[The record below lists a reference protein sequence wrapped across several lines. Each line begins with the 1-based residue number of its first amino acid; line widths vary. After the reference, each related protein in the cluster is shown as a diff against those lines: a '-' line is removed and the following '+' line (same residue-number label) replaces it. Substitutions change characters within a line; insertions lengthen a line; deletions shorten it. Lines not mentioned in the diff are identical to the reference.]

1 MNKQLVENCQ
11 KLPLSDKAKNQLP
24 LFIKRFSG
32 PENLQSLVLVAKSY
46 LRMHE
51 YGGFEGINRSNPEY
65 RDLCREIVKNNSEI
79 LKVEMSVG
87 DRKEVTIKTQIRGL
101 YKNYPVYALMAFSY
115 PPEEEKFSRLQQ
127 AIYVASHGKRSN
139 KLDLLD
145 HDIYAF
151 SLLIRK
157 LTDIKKGQN
166 WLSSISL
173 TDLRN
178 FQSLW
183 KALKNLEVNLT
194 ECDKHLK
201 DQIDDCN
208 NFILATSGLTV
219 NRKARSES
227 KNREVDFI
235 ESKGMWGHESANE
248 HEELQVIVVGDPDEA
263 DLDPRIILITNKSTE
278 EDIKKGIEFGIEP
291 EEISPKEEYY
301 LYVYNENLSAA
312 GNQFQ
317 FKKNEAQML
326 NAVEKENQNLEYRN
340 QRLSDQDI
348 YQLFEEINNAII
360 ERNGLIAMAVH
371 SMFSLSA
378 PAERIENLKIIRTS
392 KRSEYIGMPNQIC
405 YDLDTHTWL
414 VSPFNYGYRTEDIV
428 GTESQSI
435 QVNNKFVELPDM
447 FEFYKIVHRV
457 VGLNPAEDI
466 FSNIEDFELKIKRL
480 IKKVARGVTPSKV
493 GNQILRI
500 ASSRIDPAVAT
511 LMLAS
516 NLYTSSAT
524 KYYTVR
530 SLGELHHDYVKCTEY
545 YSQLLNR
552 SPINQERLE
561 SLEGH
566 VGARYTPHKAH
577 MLEVISKLK
586 DRLDYIKQAK
596 GPIWWVEFHNWYTVY
611 CIYSQLLLT
620 SLRAVKNPFLSSE
633 DLIFNNEIA
642 VFRDKDGEDEFHTR
656 NIPCHKMVSEI
667 SENYNTHLD
676 KVKSRL
682 SALDIKFDV
691 DDKVFL
697 LDKSYKILEARPK
710 NISSLLKEF
719 TDLPLN
725 SNRKFLRNF
734 LMRSGVSNIAI
745 NTFMGHGSRGEKYS
759 ERYLTRALYS
769 IREEIIPLIDKL
781 ITELDISP
789 IKGLLR

>member
-32 PENLQSLVLVAKSY
+32 PENIQSLVLVAKSY

-360 ERNGLIAMAVH
+360 ERMD
-371 SMFSLSA
+371 S
-378 PAERIENLKIIRTS
+378 
-392 KRSEYIGMPNQIC
+392 
-405 YDLDTHTWL
+405 
-414 VSPFNYGYRTEDIV
+414 
-428 GTESQSI
+428 
-435 QVNNKFVELPDM
+435 
-447 FEFYKIVHRV
+447 
-457 VGLNPAEDI
+457 
-466 FSNIEDFELKIKRL
+466 
-480 IKKVARGVTPSKV
+480 
-493 GNQILRI
+493 
-500 ASSRIDPAVAT
+500 
-511 LMLAS
+511 
-516 NLYTSSAT
+516 
-524 KYYTVR
+524 
-530 SLGELHHDYVKCTEY
+530 
-545 YSQLLNR
+545 
-552 SPINQERLE
+552 
-561 SLEGH
+561 
-566 VGARYTPHKAH
+566 
-577 MLEVISKLK
+577 
-586 DRLDYIKQAK
+586 
-596 GPIWWVEFHNWYTVY
+596 
-611 CIYSQLLLT
+611 
-620 SLRAVKNPFLSSE
+620 
-633 DLIFNNEIA
+633 
-642 VFRDKDGEDEFHTR
+642 
-656 NIPCHKMVSEI
+656 
-667 SENYNTHLD
+667 
-676 KVKSRL
+676 
-682 SALDIKFDV
+682 
-691 DDKVFL
+691 
-697 LDKSYKILEARPK
+697 
-710 NISSLLKEF
+710 
-719 TDLPLN
+719 
-725 SNRKFLRNF
+725 
-734 LMRSGVSNIAI
+734 
-745 NTFMGHGSRGEKYS
+745 
-759 ERYLTRALYS
+759 
-769 IREEIIPLIDKL
+769 
-781 ITELDISP
+781 
-789 IKGLLR
+789 